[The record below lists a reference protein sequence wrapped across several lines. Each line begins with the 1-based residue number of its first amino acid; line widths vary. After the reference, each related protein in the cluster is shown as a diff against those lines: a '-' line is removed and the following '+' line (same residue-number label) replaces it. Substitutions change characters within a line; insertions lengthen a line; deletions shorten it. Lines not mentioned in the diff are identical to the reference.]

1 MNPIRI
7 IPVDSALK
15 TLIDLQLE
23 CLPGDDPEIPKA
35 GSWWWLAIDEDG
47 KAVGFAGMRPSERWQ
62 QTIYLCRA
70 GVLPDYRGQGI
81 QKRLIR
87 ARLAKA
93 RALGNTHAITDCTTE
108 NPASAKS
115 LIKAGFRPYW
125 PKAPW
130 GLPHSIY
137 WIKKLQ

>member
-1 MNPIRI
+1 MSPIRI

-15 TLIDLQLE
+15 ALSDLQLE
-23 CLPGDDPEIPKA
+23 CLPGDEPEPFRA
-35 GSWWWLAIDEDG
+35 ESWWWLAIDGAG
-47 KAVGFAGMRPSERWQ
+47 KVAGFAGMRPSDRWK
-62 QTIYLCRA
+62 QTIYLCRS
-70 GVLPDYRGQGI
+70 GVLPGYRGQGI

-108 NPASAKS
+108 NPASARS
-115 LIKAGFRPYW
+115 LIASGFRPYW
-125 PKAPW
+125 PKTPW

-137 WIKKLQ
+137 WIRKL